1 MAAKHRP
8 ARAGPRHREEADVEF
23 GRIVAF
29 SDGVFA
35 IAITLLVLNLEI
47 PQTPEA
53 LSDLFR
59 ESSGDFFAYAVSF
72 AVLGR
77 FWVLHHNFFSDVER
91 FDHRLMAI
99 NLVYLAWV
107 TVTPFATGVFGDLTD
122 EPEAIAI
129 YAGAI
134 AALSATGALMRIY
147 ALRAGLMYEDAA
159 RREPYGPWS
168 PWRFA
173 IPIVFLAS
181 IPVAYISPDLAPLV
195 WLGSF
200 LVGWTAPQEK
210 PESG

>member
-47 PQTPEA
+47 PQTPQE
-53 LSDLFR
+53 LSDLFS
-59 ESSGDFFAYAVSF
+59 ESSGDFFAYAISF

-77 FWVLHHNFFSDVER
+77 FWVLHHNFFSGVER
-91 FDHRLMAI
+91 FDRRLMTI

-107 TVTPFATGVFGDLTD
+107 TVTPFATGVFGELTD

-147 ALRAGLMYEDAA
+147 ALRAGLMYEEAA
-159 RREPYGPWS
+159 KREPYGLWS

-173 IPIVFLAS
+173 IPLVFLTS
-181 IPVAYISPDLAPLV
+181 IPVAYLSPNLAPLV

-200 LVGWTAPQEK
+200 LVGWTAPDEK
-210 PESG
+210 PEPG